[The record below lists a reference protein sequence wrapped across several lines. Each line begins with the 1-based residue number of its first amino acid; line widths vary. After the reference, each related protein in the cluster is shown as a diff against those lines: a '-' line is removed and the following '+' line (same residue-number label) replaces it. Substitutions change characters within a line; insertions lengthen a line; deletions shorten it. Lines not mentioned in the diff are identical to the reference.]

1 MRNNLHPDVVN
12 TLKLPK
18 RDTPRPLMATEC
30 SLASPERALADAK
43 PQQHKHSITVEQF
56 NTADVTAPVA
66 HRAVV
71 TDKQRPEQFSYKGLS
86 VSPEQFLT
94 LTKQQK

>member
-1 MRNNLHPDVVN
+1 MRNNLHPDVIS

-18 RDTPRPLMATEC
+18 RDTPRPLKAVEC
-30 SLASPERALADAK
+30 SLADAQ
-43 PQQHKHSITVEQF
+43 PNQHKHSITVEQC
-56 NTADVTAPVA
+56 NTADITAPVV

-71 TDKQRPEQFSYKGLS
+71 TDKQRPTQFSYKGLS

-94 LTKQQK
+94 LTKNNQKIT

>member
-1 MRNNLHPDVVN
+1 MRSSLRPDVADA
-12 TLKLPK
+12 LKLPK
-18 RDTPRPLMATEC
+18 RDTPRPLMATEF

-43 PQQHKHSITVEQF
+43 PQQHKHSITVDQC
-56 NTADVTAPVA
+56 NTADITAPVV

-94 LTKQQK
+94 LTK